1 MYSFILPI
9 GANFSTPLNN
19 PEQMTALSDK
29 RDTFAYG
36 IENIPSPPQF
46 IWIDRSNM
54 VNRLAPYQEI
64 KFLNGTLIEWILS

>member
-36 IENIPSPPQF
+36 IENIPSPHSSF
-46 IWIDRSNM
+46 ELIEAIL
-54 VNRLAPYQEI
+54 NRLAPYQEI